1 MTEKGTEAA
10 GRGDEAVA
18 VYPALPELSVRA
30 LALAERLALPFTP
43 QPEGAALLLVVAPER
58 LELRETGR
66 HAAGPVY
73 VDFLSGSA
81 AHRRQS
87 GGKGQALARAVGL
100 KGGQLPSV
108 LDATAGLGG
117 DAFVLASLGLS
128 VRLAERSKVVG
139 ALLSDGLER
148 ASAHPETA
156 PAASRL
162 HLTVADAAEVMAGLA
177 EGARPDTVYLDPMYP
192 HTGKTALKNKEMRLF
207 RLLVGE
213 DEDAPR
219 LLAAALSCAKTRVVV
234 KRPKN
239 APPVGELKPSATIP
253 GKTTRF
259 DLYLI

>member
-1 MTEKGTEAA
+1 MTKEEAETT
-10 GRGDEAVA
+10 GRTDEGVA
-18 VYPALPELSVRA
+18 VCASSPELEPRA
-30 LALAERLALPFTP
+30 RALAERLELPFTP
-43 QPEGAALLLVVAPER
+43 EPEAALLLCVTPER
-58 LELRETGR
+58 LELRETGVR
-66 HAAGPVY
+66 AAGPIY
-73 VDFLSGSA
+73 VDFLGGSA

-100 KGGQLPSV
+100 RGGRLPTV

-128 VRLAERSKVVG
+128 VRLIERSRVVG
-139 ALLSDGLER
+139 ALLSDGLAR
-148 ASAHPETA
+148 AAESPETA
-156 PAASRL
+156 PAATRL

-177 EGARPDTVYLDPMYP
+177 EDARPDTVYLDPMYP
-192 HTGKTALKNKEMRLF
+192 HSNKTALKNKEMRLF

-219 LLAAALSCAKTRVVV
+219 LLSAALSCARNRVVV

-239 APPVGELKPSATIP
+239 APPLGGMKPSAAIP

>member
-1 MTEKGTEAA
+1 M
-10 GRGDEAVA
+10 DERVA
-18 VYPALPELSVRA
+18 VCASSPDLEDRA
-30 LALAERLALPFTP
+30 LALAERLELPFTP
-43 QPEGAALLLVVAPER
+43 LPEGAALLLCVTPER

-66 HAAGPVY
+66 HASGPVY
-73 VDFLSGSA
+73 VDFLGGSA

-100 KGGQLPSV
+100 KGGRLPSI

-128 VRLAERSKVVG
+128 VALVERSRVVG
-139 ALLSDGLER
+139 ALLSDGLAR
-148 ASAHPETA
+148 AAESPETA

-162 HLTVADAAEVMAGLA
+162 CLTVADAAEVMAGLD
-177 EGARPDTVYLDPMYP
+177 EGERPDTVYLDPMYP
-192 HTGKTALKNKEMRLF
+192 HSSKTALKNKEMRLF

-219 LLAAALSCAKTRVVV
+219 LLSAALECATNRVVV

-239 APPVGELKPSATIP
+239 APPVGGMKPDATVP

-259 DLYLI
+259 DLYLL